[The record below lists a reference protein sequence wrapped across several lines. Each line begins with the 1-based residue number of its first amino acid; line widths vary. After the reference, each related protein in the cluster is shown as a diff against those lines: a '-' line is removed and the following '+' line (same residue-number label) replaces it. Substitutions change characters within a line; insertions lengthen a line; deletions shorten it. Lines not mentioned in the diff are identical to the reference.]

1 MTTKKSKPA
10 SLTSSLL
17 ARKGEA
23 EPAAAPYSIP
33 ESGRQRP
40 AESMVTKGN
49 GNGGDLGHALSPM
62 TRLPSGEH
70 EAKPVTPEFNLQA
83 SITPAERPSMRM
95 TQPTAAGP
103 RIARPEKSAGE
114 EAAAETPAAA
124 KPVVEEASAEPP
136 APRQGPAAVLAET
149 TSGKD
154 GAEKAGTDKDG
165 TDGGGGAADREAV
178 RDARLLRFVYVM
190 AALTGIVAIVLYA
203 GGWMREGTNKRPA
216 EESVATAPQTAKTD
230 PIAKSEA
237 PQTAAPAASDAPPI
251 PPAPPVAPPSM
262 TEAQPGTSDSAITT
276 GGPAKAPAESP
287 VPPPSAAE
295 TVVPPTSDGA
305 VPSPVE
311 PVEKSV
317 APGATQQAASPGMPA
332 APPKLPDAAP
342 AAEQPATPKIVAPPV
357 ASEDAAGKAV
367 RDVPNLRVLAP
378 ALVKPEPTQGAAPAK
393 PSDTGVPVVTAPKVK
408 QTAALPKVA
417 PPTPAGEGGPFLVQ
431 LASVGSE
438 KFAERE
444 WARLRKAFP
453 DVFGDR
459 ELVVEKKELAG
470 RGTFYRVQT
479 GGFKSMDEARSV
491 CNALKAKNQACLP
504 VKR

>member
-1 MTTKKSKPA
+1 
-10 SLTSSLL
+10 
-17 ARKGEA
+17 
-23 EPAAAPYSIP
+23 
-33 ESGRQRP
+33 
-40 AESMVTKGN
+40 MVTKGN

-70 EAKPVTPEFNLQA
+70 ESKPVTPEFNLQA
-83 SITPAERPSMRM
+83 SIAPAERPSVR
-95 TQPTAAGP
+95 TTPQPTAAGP
-103 RIARPEKSAGE
+103 RMARPEKSAGE
-114 EAAAETPAAA
+114 ESTAETTAPA
-124 KPVVEEASAEPP
+124 KPVVEEATAESSAGAPVAARRSSEDGGRTEPAVEASAPSAEPP
-136 APRQGPAAVLAET
+136 AARQGPAAVPADA

-154 GAEKAGTDKDG
+154 GAGKDG
-165 TDGGGGAADREAV
+165 ADGGGPGGAADREAI

-203 GGWMREGTNKRPA
+203 GGWMRDGTHKRPP
-216 EESVATAPQTAKTD
+216 EESVATAPQAAKTD
-230 PIAKSEA
+230 PVTKSEA
-237 PQTAAPAASDAPPI
+237 PQTVTPAPAASDAPPI

-276 GGPAKAPAESP
+276 GGPAKAPADSP

-295 TVVPPTSDGA
+295 TVAPPTSDGA

-317 APGATQQAASPGMPA
+317 APSATQQAASPGTPA

-357 ASEDAAGKAV
+357 ASEDAAGKTV

-417 PPTPAGEGGPFLVQ
+417 PPKQAGTAVAGTFLIQ
-431 LASVGSE
+431 LSSVASE

-459 ELVVEKKELAG
+459 ELVVEKKEIAG
-470 RGTFYRVQT
+470 RGTFYRVQA
-479 GGFKSMDEARSV
+479 GGFKSLDEARSV
-491 CNALKAKNQACLP
+491 CNSLKAKKQDCLP